1 MVDVIV
7 EVGKKYTRSC
17 INLKNHL
24 GQTALIMAATQAPIS
39 VVETLI
45 KANADLNL
53 QDNQGYT
60 ALFASAINPNK
71 EVFLYLLS
79 QDTIDV
85 LKTNFTGD
93 TALMM
98 TANFLD
104 HECVAAVFNKNATNL
119 NAKNICGDTALII
132 AARAKNQLAYHALI
146 KCGADE
152 TIKDGSGMTASEIM
166 NNNTNMN
173 MTAILNYS
181 AERERG
187 YYSQYDGGAA
197 SSSTVVV
204 GDDESGRLSGTLQD
218 ERDPKR
224 RRLE

>member
-1 MVDVIV
+1 
-7 EVGKKYTRSC
+7 
-17 INLKNHL
+17 
-24 GQTALIMAATQAPIS
+24 MAATQAPIS

-146 KCGADE
+146 KCGADLE
-152 TIKDGSGMTASEIM
+152 VVDFLGICQVSIIKSYVKQT
-166 NNNTNMN
+166 
-173 MTAILNYS
+173 
-181 AERERG
+181 
-187 YYSQYDGGAA
+187 
-197 SSSTVVV
+197 
-204 GDDESGRLSGTLQD
+204 
-218 ERDPKR
+218 
-224 RRLE
+224 

>member
-1 MVDVIV
+1 
-7 EVGKKYTRSC
+7 
-17 INLKNHL
+17 
-24 GQTALIMAATQAPIS
+24 
-39 VVETLI
+39 
-45 KANADLNL
+45 
-53 QDNQGYT
+53 
-60 ALFASAINPNK
+60 
-71 EVFLYLLS
+71 
-79 QDTIDV
+79 
-85 LKTNFTGD
+85 
-93 TALMM
+93 
-98 TANFLD
+98 
-104 HECVAAVFNKNATNL
+104 
-119 NAKNICGDTALII
+119 
-132 AARAKNQLAYHALI
+132 
-146 KCGADE
+146 
-152 TIKDGSGMTASEIM
+152 MTASEIM